1 MAVDSANNCPE
12 FGAAAANMRRMGPR
26 LGARKI
32 NMAPVSVIILEA
44 RRAVL
49 TVATALVA
57 PTVASA
63 VIISGM
69 IAVIHGGAASSDNYS
84 SYWTTTK
91 LKKSGK
97 LVPIKKVVRARTDEQ
112 PAARA
117 PARAD
122 LPSEI
127 YAVTCGVESASSGG
141 VACPVDWRV
150 FLVGLPSFELHLGST
165 MGRGNIN
172 QQLGG

>member
-1 MAVDSANNCPE
+1 
-12 FGAAAANMRRMGPR
+12 MGPR

-32 NMAPVSVIILEA
+32 NMTPVSVIILEA

-57 PTVASA
+57 STIATA
-63 VIISGM
+63 VIITGM
-69 IAVIHGGAASSDNYS
+69 IAVIHGGAANSENYS
-84 SYWTTTK
+84 SYWTTIT

-97 LVPIKKVVRARTDEQ
+97 LVPIKKVVRARTDEL
-112 PAARA
+112 PAARSAMA

-122 LPSEI
+122 IASEI
-127 YAVTCGVESASSGG
+127 YAVTCGVESAPPIG
-141 VACPVDWRV
+141 VACPVDWRA
-150 FLVGLPSFELHLGST
+150 FLVGLPSFELRLGST
-165 MGRGNIN
+165 MGRGKLN